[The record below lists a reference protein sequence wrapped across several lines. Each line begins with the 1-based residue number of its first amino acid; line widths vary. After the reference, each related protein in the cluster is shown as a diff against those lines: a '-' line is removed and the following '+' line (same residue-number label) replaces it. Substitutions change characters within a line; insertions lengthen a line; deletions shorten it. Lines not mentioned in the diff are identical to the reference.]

1 MPAELHTGWLLP
13 EGTVVV
19 AGHGCCSAPIPGCL
33 RFDHLQ
39 GCNMEDPAVQ
49 QLQAAM
55 ADRSIPNPGA
65 SAEVSMARRDGTK

>member
-1 MPAELHTGWLLP
+1 M
-13 EGTVVV
+13 
-19 AGHGCCSAPIPGCL
+19 
-33 RFDHLQ
+33 
-39 GCNMEDPAVQ
+39 Q

>member
-1 MPAELHTGWLLP
+1 MLLCP
-13 EGTVVV
+13 N
-19 AGHGCCSAPIPGCL
+19 PGCL
-33 RFDHLQ
+33 RFGHLQ
-39 GCNMEDPAVQ
+39 GCNIEDPAVQ